1 MSDNVD
7 NGDGGRHAQND
18 DGNDETAP
26 VEVQEPDNPPPQR
39 PFIAHNLRRFSPVV
53 VLAWLVFMFVINTI
67 VPQLEPVVDAN
78 REALV
83 PVDAPSVKALKHIG
97 EVFQ

>member
-26 VEVQEPDNPPPQR
+26 VEVQEPENPPPQR

-53 VLAWLVFMFVINTI
+53 VLAWLVFMLK
-67 VPQLEPVVDAN
+67 PCS
-78 REALV
+78 
-83 PVDAPSVKALKHIG
+83 APSYSCSSNSGATSAFFFAASAIVRAISM
-97 EVFQ
+97 VQQAW